1 MIYCVSPN
9 RVPRPI
15 SITLAFEET
24 DVERVIETAELDED
38 AASEPVMV
46 LDEAAQTALEDML
59 LGLHLASTCKYRS

>member
-59 LGLHLASTCKYRS
+59 LGLHLDNENDP